1 MYVCDIRLPID
12 MYCARS
18 MIVGLLNIYDI
29 MNLLF
34 TFLFVA
40 ALMSKSNVSVG
51 ISAEVLLFTQKENNI
66 SRNYA

>member
-1 MYVCDIRLPID
+1 
-12 MYCARS
+12 